1 MPCRRANNLTS
12 LAVISDVYSG
22 MSNLGSAPTSTDWS
36 SPDMV
41 KDTEGDWSIASAHR
55 GVSIPGFAGLCL
67 HATPP
72 PDTKARTS
80 SASLIPKCQKQ
91 YIATVAQVLKF
102 SPSTKI
108 QAIIPGA
115 NLYLNTNDRE
125 DSEVMTMASL
135 GDVFQFHSPPFQGR
149 ISF

>member
-1 MPCRRANNLTS
+1 MKEVLQEKKNK
-12 LAVISDVYSG
+12 
-22 MSNLGSAPTSTDWS
+22 WS
-36 SPDMV
+36 SSLQMKSLDAPLLLQTWFAD
-41 KDTEGDWSIASAHR
+41 EEWSIASAHR
-55 GVSIPGFAGLCL
+55 GASIPGFAGLCL

-80 SASLIPKCQKQ
+80 SASPIPKCQKQ

-115 NLYLNTNDRE
+115 DLYLNN
-125 DSEVMTMASL
+125 S
-135 GDVFQFHSPPFQGR
+135 Q
-149 ISF
+149 